1 MDQLP
6 EQMIMNDE
14 DLIQDAKRYR
24 WLRSQLKQGAEINV
38 ISTSTGQQIRSVELD
53 VAIDQM
59 LETRGTPLSREQ
71 LDRLFEQSKSDHN
84 PMQVAPQWASFAK
97 GVVYEHIAVGDIGLT
112 DNHITENQLTDLWD
126 ELHTFKSHK
135 LKYTVFARMIE
146 RFYNIFPELHH
157 EQHEHN
163 LS

>member
-6 EQMIMNDE
+6 EQMIMDDN

-38 ISTSTGQQIRSVELD
+38 ISTSSGQQIRAIELD
-53 VAIDQM
+53 MAIDQM
-59 LETRGTPLSREQ
+59 LESRGTPLGAARIIE
-71 LDRLFEQSKSDHN
+71 LFEQSKSEHN

-97 GVVYEHIAVGDIGLT
+97 GVVYEHIAVGDIELT
-112 DNHITENQLTDLWD
+112 DNHITENQLTDLWY
-126 ELHTFKSHK
+126 ELHTIKSHK